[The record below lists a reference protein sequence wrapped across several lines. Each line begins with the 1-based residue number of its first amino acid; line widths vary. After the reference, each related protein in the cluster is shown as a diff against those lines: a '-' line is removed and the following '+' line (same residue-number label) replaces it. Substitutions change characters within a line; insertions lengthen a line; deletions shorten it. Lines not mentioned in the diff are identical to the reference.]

1 MNCQKSPSS
10 SVRTLSVTVMLTV
23 FTSEN
28 IGIIWFQLF
37 ISSGWWVEI
46 WALFL
51 DTWWGIYSHP
61 FFPLLLTKLPSHC
74 CILRIFQ
81 YIKNRQVF
89 VNLLLDW
96 LPWTQ
101 VSKIYVQLLIP
112 VSIISSA
119 FWLWK
124 HLSSFVYV
132 YTFLSLFKVRFG
144 NLVKTVYLVPLFF
157 FGILELLRYY

>member
-61 FFPLLLTKLPSHC
+61 FFFPLLLTMLPSHC
-74 CILRIFQ
+74 RILRIFQ

-96 LPWTQ
+96 LLCTQ

-112 VSIISSA
+112 ISIISSA

-124 HLSSFVYV
+124 HLSSFLYV
-132 YTFLSLFKVRFG
+132 YTFLSLFKVRFV
-144 NLVKTVYLVPLFF
+144 NLVKIIYLSHYFSL
-157 FGILELLRYY
+157 GY